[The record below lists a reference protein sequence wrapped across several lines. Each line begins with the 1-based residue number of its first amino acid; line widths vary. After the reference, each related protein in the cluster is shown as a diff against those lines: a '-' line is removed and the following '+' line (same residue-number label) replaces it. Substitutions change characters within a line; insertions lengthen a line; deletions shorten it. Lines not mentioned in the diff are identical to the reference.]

1 MPRTHAR
8 IAVTIWQDEDFLAQP
23 VTAQWAYMLI
33 LSQPDLS
40 AAGVLWYRPAR
51 WASRAAN
58 VTAEHVERAVTF
70 LESARFVVVD
80 RATEELLVRT
90 FIKNDQIWKT
100 PNVFLSA
107 LRTVPGTLSRTLRAT
122 LREELQRL
130 PLDQLTGPKGG
141 VVRAEVAELVKQLP
155 APQPPT
161 PPGTKNQQ
169 VNGHATA
176 PTEPAIGTVR
186 EGFGERFGEGMP
198 EPAGVRGMVTEVG
211 NRIPLTPNSELLPP
225 SAADE
230 QSSHGDPGKQLVLVA
245 SNGSP
250 TAAVANPLAV
260 IEPPDT
266 SPRGINLRAQ
276 ALARRYAEHEPMC
289 NFPQIM
295 RAAKKA
301 INSGKYPADDD
312 IGEALVRLAK
322 DGRPVTTDSLRI
334 ELEGLPAARK
344 AARQQET
351 DDLFARAEMRIAARE
366 AAGQ

>member
-58 VTAEHVERAVTF
+58 VAAEHVERAVTF
-70 LESARFVVVD
+70 LEAARFVVVD
-80 RATEELLVRT
+80 RDTEELLVRT

-161 PPGTKNQQ
+161 PPGAKNQQ
-169 VNGHATA
+169 VKGHAATPAEPPTGTA
-176 PTEPAIGTVR
+176 A

-211 NRIPLTPNSELLPP
+211 NRIPLTPGSELLPP

-245 SNGSP
+245 SNGAP
-250 TAAVANPLAV
+250 TAAVPDRAAEV
-260 IEPPDT
+260 KPPDA
-266 SPRGINLRAQ
+266 SPKGITLRAQ
-276 ALARRYAEHEPMC
+276 AIARRFHEHEPMC
-289 NFPQIM
+289 NFPAIM

-301 INSGKYPADDD
+301 ITCGKYPDDEA
-312 IGEALVRLAK
+312 IGDALVRLAK

-334 ELEGLPAARK
+334 ELEGLPAARRPS
-344 AARQQET
+344 RQQET
-351 DDLFARAEMRIAARE
+351 DDMFDRAAERALARE